1 MNQQKQSALSAID
14 DVSSRI
20 CQLSDQIWDAPELG
34 FQEFQ
39 AAKLYCEMLESLGFS
54 VETNLANIPTAFSG
68 TWGSGRPVIAF
79 MGEFDA
85 LSGLSQ
91 KAGVTSYD
99 PVVPDG
105 NGHGCGHNLLGC
117 GSLAAAYALKE
128 YLRATGKSGTVIYY
142 GTPAEEG
149 GSGKTFMVREGMF
162 TDLDCVLYW
171 HPSTKNRVGTNTSL
185 ANYAVKY
192 RFKGISS
199 HAAAAPQAGRSALDA
214 VELMNTGVQY
224 LREHITQSARI
235 HYAITDA
242 GGVAPGV
249 VQSKAEV
256 YYLIRAPKVV
266 DVQPIY
272 ERVNMIAQGA
282 AMMTQTEVEIKFE
295 KACSEQVIL
304 QNLCDVTQANMEA
317 VPLPEYTQEDLDFA
331 QAIRESMDKPYD
343 PESSPLF
350 REVVPRVREV
360 KLDYASGDLGDV
372 SQICPTGE
380 IAAAT
385 WAMGT
390 SAHTWFATAQGK
402 SSHAK
407 KAMLFA
413 AKVLA
418 GSAIDLVNA
427 PEKLAAIKEE
437 HAQIMKA
444 NPYLCPIP
452 KDVPLPVD

>member
-1 MNQQKQSALSAID
+1 MNEHKQIVLDAID
-14 DVSSRI
+14 SVASRI
-20 CQLSDQIWDAPELG
+20 CQLSDEIWEVPELG
-34 FQEFQ
+34 FHEFQ
-39 AAKLYCEMLESLGFS
+39 AMELQCKMLESLGFT
-54 VETNLANIPTAFSG
+54 VEKNLVNIPTAFSG

-79 MGEFDA
+79 MGEYDA

-91 KAGVTSYD
+91 KAGCTTYD

-128 YLRATGKSGTVIYY
+128 YLRTTGKSGTVIYY

-171 HPSTKNRVGTNTSL
+171 HPSTRNRVGTNTSL

-224 LREHITQSARI
+224 LREHVTPSARI

-242 GGVAPGV
+242 GGSSPGV

-256 YYLIRAPKVV
+256 YYLIRAPKVA
-266 DVQPIY
+266 DVRPIY
-272 ERVNMIAQGA
+272 ERVNKIAQGA
-282 AMMTQTEVEIKFE
+282 ALMTETELEIKFE

-304 QNLCDVTQANMEA
+304 QNLCDVTQANMEF
-317 VPLPEYTQEDLDFA
+317 VPLPEYTQDELDFA
-331 QAIRESMDKPYD
+331 QAIRAAMDKPYD
-343 PESSPLF
+343 PDSSPLF
-350 REVVPRVREV
+350 RDIVPRVREV
-360 KLDYASGDLGDV
+360 NLDYASGDLGDV
-372 SQICPTGE
+372 SQICPTAE
-380 IAAAT
+380 IVAAT
-385 WAMGT
+385 WAMNT

-402 SSHAK
+402 STHAK

-418 GSAIDLVNA
+418 CSAVDLVND
-427 PEKLAAIKEE
+427 PEKLAAIKAE
-437 HAQIMKA
+437 HAQFMKE
-444 NPYLCPIP
+444 NPYVCPIP
-452 KDVPLPVD
+452 KDIKPPVD